1 MEDKQE
7 TEVFDSYCVEKI
19 WPEEKAKQVFQ
30 IEKAFLK
37 SYAASQEV
45 PLAQW
50 LAQEL
55 HKQLPE
61 KSANEVEAISNEI
74 ISALQTAEEMKAS
87 QQKAIAIGRSK
98 ESWFASKVM
107 QATADMPISE
117 RAEYLQSLEEAI
129 KSANEATYK
138 VIAAENGSSNSAS
151 ASTAG
156 VKAEATEATAEK
168 RQESN
173 SALNIGKQA
182 CHAGVQTAATTAGK
196 DIAQKVLNGEEIDG
210 DEVAKKAVDAGVGE
224 AVKVAVAGATKV
236 AEEKGWIPHEAK
248 AETTEKRQQE
258 SGRQSNSGS
267 SKVKPKIKENEY
279 SLKVTALNIGRQACY
294 AGVQNAAVAVGRDL
308 AQKVLNGEEIDGDEV
323 AKKAVDAG
331 VGEAVK
337 VAVAGATKVAEEKGW
352 IPHEAKAE
360 TTEKRQQESGRQ
372 SNSGSS
378 KVKPK
383 IKENEYS
390 LKVTALNIGRQA
402 CYAGVQNA
410 AVAVG
415 RDLAQKVLNGEEIDG
430 DEVIKKAVDVGVDEG
445 VKVAVAGAVRVAGE
459 KGLIPQIQQL
469 KGGSGNV
476 CANVAF
482 VAIENVKV
490 AKQVADGKLT
500 VHEGLEVMAQTTGAC
515 VAGIAVAAKGGA
527 IVGSALGSVIGPWGT
542 AIGGF
547 VGNAAGYIAGS
558 TIGGAVMQGAK
569 ALYDGARNIVKN
581 VASAAKSM
589 ASAAVN
595 YVENKIDNILS
606 GGGGGCYITTA
617 TCQEYGKGDNC
628 YELTMFRSFRDT
640 WLRKQLDGEQLIKR
654 YYATAPAL
662 VELINKQPNRRA
674 IYRHLNE
681 AYLSKCLR
689 YIEDGENVKCKE
701 LYVDMVEFLYGEQ
714 QRWRR

>member
-7 TEVFDSYCVEKI
+7 AEVFDSYCVEKI

-61 KSANEVEAISNEI
+61 KSANEVEAISGEI
-74 ISALQTAEEMKAS
+74 ISALQAAEEMKAS

-151 ASTAG
+151 ASATG
-156 VKAEATEATAEK
+156 DKTEATEK

-182 CHAGVQTAATTAGK
+182 CHAGVQAAATTAGK
-196 DIAQKVLNGEEIDG
+196 DI
-210 DEVAKKAVDAGVGE
+210 
-224 AVKVAVAGATKV
+224 
-236 AEEKGWIPHEAK
+236 
-248 AETTEKRQQE
+248 
-258 SGRQSNSGS
+258 
-267 SKVKPKIKENEY
+267 
-279 SLKVTALNIGRQACY
+279 
-294 AGVQNAAVAVGRDL
+294 

>member
-7 TEVFDSYCVEKI
+7 AEVFDSYYVEKI

-37 SYAASQEV
+37 SYAASQSQEV

-55 HKQLPE
+55 HKQLPK
-61 KSANEVEAISNEI
+61 KSANEVETISNEI

-107 QATADMPISE
+107 QATADMPISK

-129 KSANEATYK
+129 KNANEATYQ
-138 VIAAENGSSNSAS
+138 VIAAENGSNSAS

-156 VKAEATEATAEK
+156 AKTEATEK

-173 SALNIGKQA
+173 SALSIGKQA
-182 CHAGVQTAATTAGK
+182 CHAGVQTAAATAGK
-196 DIAQKVLNGEEIDG
+196 DIAQKVINGEEIDG
-210 DEVAKKAVDAGVGE
+210 DEVVKKAVDAGVGE
-224 AVKVAVAGATKV
+224 AVKVAVDGATKV
-236 AEEKGWIPHEAK
+236 AEEKGWIPREAK

-267 SKVKPKIKENEY
+267 SEAKPKIKENEY

-294 AGVQNAAVAVGRDL
+294 AGVQNAAVAVGRDI
-308 AQKVLNGEEIDGDEV
+308 AQKVINGEEIDGDEV
-323 AKKAVDAG
+323 VKKAVDA
-331 VGEAVK
+331 
-337 VAVAGATKVAEEKGW
+337 
-352 IPHEAKAE
+352 
-360 TTEKRQQESGRQ
+360 
-372 SNSGSS
+372 
-378 KVKPK
+378 
-383 IKENEYS
+383 
-390 LKVTALNIGRQA
+390 
-402 CYAGVQNA
+402 
-410 AVAVG
+410 
-415 RDLAQKVLNGEEIDG
+415 
-430 DEVIKKAVDVGVDEG
+430 GVDEG

-515 VAGIAVAAKGGA
+515 VAGMAVAAKGGA

-547 VGNAAGYIAGS
+547 VGNAVGYMAGS
-558 TIGGAVMQGAK
+558 TISGAVMQGVK
-569 ALYDGARNIVKN
+569 TLYDGARSVVKN
-581 VASAAKSM
+581 VASAVVNGIGSVVNTV
-589 ASAAVN
+589 AS
-595 YVENKIDNILS
+595 IGSSICS
-606 GGGGGCYITTA
+606 GVASLFG
-617 TCQEYGKGDNC
+617 
-628 YELTMFRSFRDT
+628 F
-640 WLRKQLDGEQLIKR
+640 
-654 YYATAPAL
+654 
-662 VELINKQPNRRA
+662 
-674 IYRHLNE
+674 
-681 AYLSKCLR
+681 
-689 YIEDGENVKCKE
+689 
-701 LYVDMVEFLYGEQ
+701 
-714 QRWRR
+714 

>member
-7 TEVFDSYCVEKI
+7 AEVFDSYCVEKI

-107 QATADMPISE
+107 QATADMPISK

-151 ASTAG
+151 ASATGA
-156 VKAEATEATAEK
+156 KTEAAEK

-182 CHAGVQTAATTAGK
+182 CHAGVQTAAATAGR

-210 DEVAKKAVDAGVGE
+210 DEVVKKAVDAGVDE
-224 AVKVAVAGATKV
+224 AVKVAVDGATKV

-248 AETTEKRQQE
+248 AEVTEKRQQE

-267 SKVKPKIKENEY
+267 SEAKPKIKENEY
-279 SLKVTALNIGRQACY
+279 TLKNTALSIGRQACY

-308 AQKVLNGEEIDGDEV
+308 AQKVINGEEIEGDEV
-323 AKKAVDAG
+323 VKKAV
-331 VGEAVK
+331 E
-337 VAVAGATKVAEEKGW
+337 
-352 IPHEAKAE
+352 
-360 TTEKRQQESGRQ
+360 
-372 SNSGSS
+372 
-378 KVKPK
+378 
-383 IKENEYS
+383 
-390 LKVTALNIGRQA
+390 
-402 CYAGVQNA
+402 
-410 AVAVG
+410 
-415 RDLAQKVLNGEEIDG
+415 
-430 DEVIKKAVDVGVDEG
+430 VGVDEG

-482 VAIENVKV
+482 VAIENIKV
-490 AKQVADGKLT
+490 AKQVADGRLT
-500 VHEGLEVMAQTTGAC
+500 VHEGLEAMAQTTGAC

-527 IVGSALGSVIGPWGT
+527 IVGSALGSVIGPAGT

-547 VGNAAGYIAGS
+547 LGNAAGYVAGS

-569 ALYDGARNIVKN
+569 ELYDGARSVVKDVVN
-581 VASAAKSM
+581 AAADFAESVVNTVTSGIKSIGN
-589 ASAAVN
+589 A
-595 YVENKIDNILS
+595 IFGGG

-617 TCQEYGKGDNC
+617 TCEEYGKSDNC
-628 YELTMFRSFRDT
+628 YELAMFRSFRDI
-640 WLRKQLDGEQLIKR
+640 WLRKQPDGEQLIKR

-689 YIEDGENVKCKE
+689 YIEDGENIKCKE

-714 QRWRR
+714 QKWQK

>member
-7 TEVFDSYCVEKI
+7 AEVFDSYCVEKI

-37 SYAASQEV
+37 SYAASQSQEV

-107 QATADMPISE
+107 QATADMPISK

-151 ASTAG
+151 ASATGA
-156 VKAEATEATAEK
+156 KTEAAEK

-196 DIAQKVLNGEEIDG
+196 DIAQKVINGEEIDG

-236 AEEKGWIPHEAK
+236 AEEKGWIPREAN
-248 AETTEKRQQE
+248 EKRQQE

-279 SLKVTALNIGRQACY
+279 SLKVTAL
-294 AGVQNAAVAVGRDL
+294 
-308 AQKVLNGEEIDGDEV
+308 
-323 AKKAVDAG
+323 
-331 VGEAVK
+331 
-337 VAVAGATKVAEEKGW
+337 
-352 IPHEAKAE
+352 
-360 TTEKRQQESGRQ
+360 S
-372 SNSGSS
+372 
-378 KVKPK
+378 
-383 IKENEYS
+383 
-390 LKVTALNIGRQA
+390 IGRQA

-430 DEVIKKAVDVGVDEG
+430 DEVIKKAVDAGVDEG

-558 TIGGAVMQGAK
+558 TIGGVVMQGAK
-569 ALYDGARNIVKN
+569 ALYDGARNVVKN
-581 VASAAKSM
+581 VANAAVRGVGTLVNTV
-589 ASAAVN
+589 ASAASSFC
-595 YVENKIDNILS
+595 S
-606 GGGGGCYITTA
+606 GVASLLG
-617 TCQEYGKGDNC
+617 
-628 YELTMFRSFRDT
+628 F
-640 WLRKQLDGEQLIKR
+640 
-654 YYATAPAL
+654 
-662 VELINKQPNRRA
+662 
-674 IYRHLNE
+674 
-681 AYLSKCLR
+681 
-689 YIEDGENVKCKE
+689 
-701 LYVDMVEFLYGEQ
+701 
-714 QRWRR
+714 

>member
-7 TEVFDSYCVEKI
+7 AEVFDSYCVEKI

-61 KSANEVEAISNEI
+61 KSANEVEAISSEI

-129 KSANEATYK
+129 KSANEATCK

-151 ASTAG
+151 ASATGA
-156 VKAEATEATAEK
+156 KTEAAEK

-182 CHAGVQTAATTAGK
+182 CHAGVQTAAATAGK

-210 DEVAKKAVDAGVGE
+210 DEVVKKAVDTGVDE
-224 AVKVAVAGATKV
+224 AVKVAVAGATKA

-248 AETTEKRQQE
+248 AEATEKRQPE

-267 SKVKPKIKENEY
+267 SEAKPKIKENEY
-279 SLKVTALNIGRQACY
+279 SLKVTALSIGRQACY

-323 AKKAVDAG
+323 VKKAVDA
-331 VGEAVK
+331 
-337 VAVAGATKVAEEKGW
+337 
-352 IPHEAKAE
+352 
-360 TTEKRQQESGRQ
+360 
-372 SNSGSS
+372 
-378 KVKPK
+378 
-383 IKENEYS
+383 
-390 LKVTALNIGRQA
+390 
-402 CYAGVQNA
+402 
-410 AVAVG
+410 
-415 RDLAQKVLNGEEIDG
+415 
-430 DEVIKKAVDVGVDEG
+430 GVDEG
-445 VKVAVAGAVRVAGE
+445 VKVAVAGAIKVAGE
-459 KGLIPQIQQL
+459 KGLVPQIQQL
-469 KGGSGNV
+469 KGSSGNV

-490 AKQVADGKLT
+490 AKQVADGRLT

-515 VAGIAVAAKGGA
+515 AAGMAVAAKGGA
-527 IVGSALGSVIGPWGT
+527 IVGSALGSVVGPWGT

-547 VGNAAGYIAGS
+547 VGNTLGYVAGS
-558 TIGGAVMQGAK
+558 TIGGVVMQGAK
-569 ALYDGARNIVKN
+569 ALYDGARNVVKN
-581 VASAAKSM
+581 VASAAVNCIGSVGNTVASGIKSVCN
-589 ASAAVN
+589 AVFGG
-595 YVENKIDNILS
+595 

-617 TCQEYGKGDNC
+617 TCEEYGKSDNC

-640 WLRKQLDGEQLIKR
+640 WLIKQPDGEQLIKR

-662 VELINKQPNRRA
+662 VKLINKQPNRRA

-689 YIEDGENVKCKE
+689 YIEDGENIKCKE

-714 QRWRR
+714 QRWQK

>member
-7 TEVFDSYCVEKI
+7 AEVFDSYCVEKI

-37 SYAASQEV
+37 SYAASQSQEV

-55 HKQLPE
+55 HKQLPK

-107 QATADMPISE
+107 QATADMPIPK

-156 VKAEATEATAEK
+156 AQTEAAEK

-196 DIAQKVLNGEEIDG
+196 NIAQKVINGEEIDG
-210 DEVAKKAVDAGVGE
+210 DEVAKKAVDAGVDE

-236 AEEKGWIPHEAK
+236 AEEKGWIPREAN
-248 AETTEKRQQE
+248 EKRQQE

-267 SKVKPKIKENEY
+267 SEAKPKIKENEY
-279 SLKVTALNIGRQACY
+279 SLKVTAL
-294 AGVQNAAVAVGRDL
+294 
-308 AQKVLNGEEIDGDEV
+308 
-323 AKKAVDAG
+323 
-331 VGEAVK
+331 
-337 VAVAGATKVAEEKGW
+337 
-352 IPHEAKAE
+352 
-360 TTEKRQQESGRQ
+360 S
-372 SNSGSS
+372 
-378 KVKPK
+378 
-383 IKENEYS
+383 
-390 LKVTALNIGRQA
+390 IGRQA

-558 TIGGAVMQGAK
+558 TIGGVVMQGAK
-569 ALYDGARNIVKN
+569 ALYDGARNVVKN
-581 VASAAKSM
+581 VANAAVSFAGSALSAA
-589 ASAAVN
+589 AS
-595 YVENKIDNILS
+595 IGSSICS
-606 GGGGGCYITTA
+606 GVA
-617 TCQEYGKGDNC
+617 
-628 YELTMFRSFRDT
+628 SF
-640 WLRKQLDGEQLIKR
+640 LG
-654 YYATAPAL
+654 
-662 VELINKQPNRRA
+662 
-674 IYRHLNE
+674 
-681 AYLSKCLR
+681 
-689 YIEDGENVKCKE
+689 
-701 LYVDMVEFLYGEQ
+701 F
-714 QRWRR
+714 

>member
-7 TEVFDSYCVEKI
+7 AEVFDSYCVEKI

-37 SYAASQEV
+37 SYAASQSQEV

-55 HKQLPE
+55 HKQLPK

-107 QATADMPISE
+107 QATADMPIPK

-156 VKAEATEATAEK
+156 AQTEAAEK

-196 DIAQKVLNGEEIDG
+196 DIAQKVINGEEIDG

-236 AEEKGWIPHEAK
+236 AEEKGWIPCEAN
-248 AETTEKRQQE
+248 EKRQQE

-279 SLKVTALNIGRQACY
+279 SLKVTAL
-294 AGVQNAAVAVGRDL
+294 
-308 AQKVLNGEEIDGDEV
+308 
-323 AKKAVDAG
+323 
-331 VGEAVK
+331 
-337 VAVAGATKVAEEKGW
+337 
-352 IPHEAKAE
+352 
-360 TTEKRQQESGRQ
+360 S
-372 SNSGSS
+372 
-378 KVKPK
+378 
-383 IKENEYS
+383 
-390 LKVTALNIGRQA
+390 IGRQA

-558 TIGGAVMQGAK
+558 TIGGVVMQGAK
-569 ALYDGARNIVKN
+569 ALYDGARNVVKN
-581 VASAAKSM
+581 VASAVVNGIGSAL
-589 ASAAVN
+589 SAAAS
-595 YVENKIDNILS
+595 IGSSICS
-606 GGGGGCYITTA
+606 GVA
-617 TCQEYGKGDNC
+617 
-628 YELTMFRSFRDT
+628 SF
-640 WLRKQLDGEQLIKR
+640 LG
-654 YYATAPAL
+654 
-662 VELINKQPNRRA
+662 
-674 IYRHLNE
+674 
-681 AYLSKCLR
+681 
-689 YIEDGENVKCKE
+689 
-701 LYVDMVEFLYGEQ
+701 F
-714 QRWRR
+714 

>member
-7 TEVFDSYCVEKI
+7 AEVFDSYCVEKI

-107 QATADMPISE
+107 QATANMPISK

-151 ASTAG
+151 ASATGA
-156 VKAEATEATAEK
+156 KTEAAEK

-182 CHAGVQTAATTAGK
+182 CHTGVQAAATTAGK
-196 DIAQKVLNGEEIDG
+196 DIAQKVLNGEDIDG
-210 DEVAKKAVDAGVGE
+210 DEVVEKAVDAGVDE
-224 AVKVAVAGATKV
+224 AVKVAVDGATKV
-236 AEEKGWIPHEAK
+236 AEEKGWIPHEDK
-248 AETTEKRQQE
+248 AGTTEKRQQE

-267 SKVKPKIKENEY
+267 SEAKPKIKENEY
-279 SLKVTALNIGRQACY
+279 TLKNTALSIGRQACY
-294 AGVQNAAVAVGRDL
+294 AGVQTAAVAVGRDL
-308 AQKVLNGEEIDGDEV
+308 AQKVINGEEIDGDEV
-323 AKKAVDAG
+323 VKKAV
-331 VGEAVK
+331 EA
-337 VAVAGATKVAEEKGW
+337 
-352 IPHEAKAE
+352 
-360 TTEKRQQESGRQ
+360 
-372 SNSGSS
+372 
-378 KVKPK
+378 
-383 IKENEYS
+383 
-390 LKVTALNIGRQA
+390 
-402 CYAGVQNA
+402 
-410 AVAVG
+410 
-415 RDLAQKVLNGEEIDG
+415 
-430 DEVIKKAVDVGVDEG
+430 GVDEG
-445 VKVAVAGAVRVAGE
+445 VKVAVAGAIKVAGE

-490 AKQVADGKLT
+490 AKQVADGRLT
-500 VHEGLEVMAQTTGAC
+500 VHEGLEVIAQTTGAC

-527 IVGSALGSVIGPWGT
+527 IVGSALGSVVGPAGT

-547 VGNAAGYIAGS
+547 FGNAVGYMAGS
-558 TIGGAVMQGAK
+558 FIGGAVMQGVRK
-569 ALYDGARNIVKN
+569 LYDGARNVVKN
-581 VASAAKSM
+581 VASAVVNGIGSVVNTVASGMKSVGN
-589 ASAAVN
+589 A
-595 YVENKIDNILS
+595 IFGGG

-628 YELTMFRSFRDT
+628 YELTMFRSFRDS
-640 WLRKQLDGEQLIKR
+640 WLRKQPDGEQLIKR
-654 YYATAPAL
+654 YYATAPAI
-662 VELINKQPNRRA
+662 VELINKQPNRCA

-689 YIEDGENVKCKE
+689 YIEDGENIKCKE

-714 QRWRR
+714 QRWQK

>member
-7 TEVFDSYCVEKI
+7 AEVFDSYCVEKI

-61 KSANEVEAISNEI
+61 KSANEVEAISSEI

-151 ASTAG
+151 ASATGA
-156 VKAEATEATAEK
+156 KTEAAEK

-182 CHAGVQTAATTAGK
+182 CHAGVQAAATTAGK

-210 DEVAKKAVDAGVGE
+210 DEVVKKAVDAGVGE
-224 AVKVAVAGATKV
+224 AVKVAVDGATKV
-236 AEEKGWIPHEAK
+236 AEEKGWISHEAK
-248 AETTEKRQQE
+248 AEATEKRQQE

-267 SKVKPKIKENEY
+267 SEAKPKIKENEY
-279 SLKVTALNIGRQACY
+279 TLKVTALSIGRQACY
-294 AGVQNAAVAVGRDL
+294 AGVQNAAVAVGRDI
-308 AQKVLNGEEIDGDEV
+308 AQKVINGEEIEGDEV
-323 AKKAVDAG
+323 VKKAVDA
-331 VGEAVK
+331 
-337 VAVAGATKVAEEKGW
+337 
-352 IPHEAKAE
+352 
-360 TTEKRQQESGRQ
+360 
-372 SNSGSS
+372 
-378 KVKPK
+378 
-383 IKENEYS
+383 
-390 LKVTALNIGRQA
+390 
-402 CYAGVQNA
+402 
-410 AVAVG
+410 
-415 RDLAQKVLNGEEIDG
+415 
-430 DEVIKKAVDVGVDEG
+430 GVDEG
-445 VKVAVAGAVRVAGE
+445 VKVAVAGAIRVAGE

-490 AKQVADGKLT
+490 AKQVADGRLT

-527 IVGSALGSVIGPWGT
+527 IVGSALGSVVGPAGT

-558 TIGGAVMQGAK
+558 IIGGAVMQGVK
-569 ALYDGARNIVKN
+569 ALYDGARSVVKDL
-581 VASAAKSM
+581 ASAAKSV
-589 ASAAVN
+589 ASGVGSVVN
-595 YVENKIDNILS
+595 TVANIGSSICS
-606 GGGGGCYITTA
+606 GVA
-617 TCQEYGKGDNC
+617 
-628 YELTMFRSFRDT
+628 SF
-640 WLRKQLDGEQLIKR
+640 LG
-654 YYATAPAL
+654 
-662 VELINKQPNRRA
+662 
-674 IYRHLNE
+674 
-681 AYLSKCLR
+681 
-689 YIEDGENVKCKE
+689 
-701 LYVDMVEFLYGEQ
+701 F
-714 QRWRR
+714 

>member
-7 TEVFDSYCVEKI
+7 AEVFDSYCVEKI

-37 SYAASQEV
+37 SYAASQSQEV

-107 QATADMPISE
+107 QATADMPISK

-151 ASTAG
+151 ASATGA
-156 VKAEATEATAEK
+156 KTEAAEK

-196 DIAQKVLNGEEIDG
+196 DIAQKVINGEEIDG

-236 AEEKGWIPHEAK
+236 AEEKGWIPREDN
-248 AETTEKRQQE
+248 EKRQQE

-279 SLKVTALNIGRQACY
+279 SLKVTAL
-294 AGVQNAAVAVGRDL
+294 
-308 AQKVLNGEEIDGDEV
+308 
-323 AKKAVDAG
+323 
-331 VGEAVK
+331 
-337 VAVAGATKVAEEKGW
+337 
-352 IPHEAKAE
+352 
-360 TTEKRQQESGRQ
+360 S
-372 SNSGSS
+372 
-378 KVKPK
+378 
-383 IKENEYS
+383 
-390 LKVTALNIGRQA
+390 IGRQA

-430 DEVIKKAVDVGVDEG
+430 DEVIKKAVDAGVDEG

-558 TIGGAVMQGAK
+558 TIGGVVMQGAK
-569 ALYDGARNIVKN
+569 ALYDGARNVVKN
-581 VASAAKSM
+581 VASAVVSFAGS
-589 ASAAVN
+589 ALSAAAS
-595 YVENKIDNILS
+595 IGSSICS
-606 GGGGGCYITTA
+606 GVA
-617 TCQEYGKGDNC
+617 
-628 YELTMFRSFRDT
+628 SF
-640 WLRKQLDGEQLIKR
+640 LG
-654 YYATAPAL
+654 
-662 VELINKQPNRRA
+662 
-674 IYRHLNE
+674 
-681 AYLSKCLR
+681 
-689 YIEDGENVKCKE
+689 
-701 LYVDMVEFLYGEQ
+701 F
-714 QRWRR
+714 

>member
-7 TEVFDSYCVEKI
+7 AEVFDSYCVEKI

-37 SYAASQEV
+37 SYAASQSQEV

-61 KSANEVEAISNEI
+61 KSANEVETISNEI

-107 QATADMPISE
+107 QATADMPIPK

-156 VKAEATEATAEK
+156 AQTEAAEK

-196 DIAQKVLNGEEIDG
+196 NIAQKVINGEEIDG
-210 DEVAKKAVDAGVGE
+210 DEVAKKAVDAGVDE

-236 AEEKGWIPHEAK
+236 AEEKGWIPREAN
-248 AETTEKRQQE
+248 EKRQQE

-279 SLKVTALNIGRQACY
+279 SLKVTAL
-294 AGVQNAAVAVGRDL
+294 
-308 AQKVLNGEEIDGDEV
+308 
-323 AKKAVDAG
+323 
-331 VGEAVK
+331 
-337 VAVAGATKVAEEKGW
+337 
-352 IPHEAKAE
+352 
-360 TTEKRQQESGRQ
+360 S
-372 SNSGSS
+372 
-378 KVKPK
+378 
-383 IKENEYS
+383 
-390 LKVTALNIGRQA
+390 IGRQA

-558 TIGGAVMQGAK
+558 TIGGVVMQGAK
-569 ALYDGARNIVKN
+569 ALYDGARNVVKN
-581 VASAAKSM
+581 VANAAVRGVGTLVNTV
-589 ASAAVN
+589 ASAASSFC
-595 YVENKIDNILS
+595 S
-606 GGGGGCYITTA
+606 GVASLLG
-617 TCQEYGKGDNC
+617 
-628 YELTMFRSFRDT
+628 F
-640 WLRKQLDGEQLIKR
+640 
-654 YYATAPAL
+654 
-662 VELINKQPNRRA
+662 
-674 IYRHLNE
+674 
-681 AYLSKCLR
+681 
-689 YIEDGENVKCKE
+689 
-701 LYVDMVEFLYGEQ
+701 
-714 QRWRR
+714 

>member
-7 TEVFDSYCVEKI
+7 AEVFDSYCVEKI

-107 QATADMPISE
+107 QATADMPISK

-151 ASTAG
+151 ASATGA
-156 VKAEATEATAEK
+156 KTEAAEK

-182 CHAGVQTAATTAGK
+182 CHAGVQTAAATAGR

-210 DEVAKKAVDAGVGE
+210 DEVVKKAVDAGVGE
-224 AVKVAVAGATKV
+224 AVKVAVDGATKV
-236 AEEKGWIPHEAK
+236 AEEKGWISHEAK
-248 AETTEKRQQE
+248 AEATEKRQQE

-267 SKVKPKIKENEY
+267 SEAKPKIKENEY
-279 SLKVTALNIGRQACY
+279 TLKNTALSIGRQACY

-308 AQKVLNGEEIDGDEV
+308 AQKVINGEEIEGDEV
-323 AKKAVDAG
+323 VKKAVDA
-331 VGEAVK
+331 
-337 VAVAGATKVAEEKGW
+337 
-352 IPHEAKAE
+352 
-360 TTEKRQQESGRQ
+360 
-372 SNSGSS
+372 
-378 KVKPK
+378 
-383 IKENEYS
+383 
-390 LKVTALNIGRQA
+390 
-402 CYAGVQNA
+402 
-410 AVAVG
+410 
-415 RDLAQKVLNGEEIDG
+415 
-430 DEVIKKAVDVGVDEG
+430 GVDEG
-445 VKVAVAGAVRVAGE
+445 VKVAVAGAIRVAGE

-490 AKQVADGKLT
+490 AKQVADGRLT

-527 IVGSALGSVIGPWGT
+527 IVGSALGSLVGPAGT

-558 TIGGAVMQGAK
+558 TIGGAVMQGVK
-569 ALYDGARNIVKN
+569 ELYNTACDIVKD
-581 VASAAKSM
+581 VAST
-589 ASAAVN
+589 AVN
-595 YVENKIDNILS
+595 CIGSALSTAASCVENKIDNILS

-628 YELTMFRSFRDT
+628 YELTMFRSFRDM
-640 WLRKQLDGEQLIKR
+640 WLRKQPDGEQLIKH

-689 YIEDGENVKCKE
+689 YIEDGENIKCKE

-714 QRWRR
+714 QRWQK

>member
-1 MEDKQE
+1 MGSDKVGRQKMEDKQE
-7 TEVFDSYCVEKI
+7 AKVFDSYCVEKI

-107 QATADMPISE
+107 QATADMPISK

-151 ASTAG
+151 ASATGA
-156 VKAEATEATAEK
+156 KTEAAEK

-182 CHAGVQTAATTAGK
+182 CHAGVQAAATTAGK

-210 DEVAKKAVDAGVGE
+210 DEVVKKAVDAGVDE
-224 AVKVAVAGATKV
+224 AVKVAVDGATKV
-236 AEEKGWIPHEAK
+236 AEEKGWISHEAK
-248 AETTEKRQQE
+248 AEATEKRQQE

-267 SKVKPKIKENEY
+267 SEAKPKIKENEY
-279 SLKVTALNIGRQACY
+279 TLKNTALSIGRQACY
-294 AGVQNAAVAVGRDL
+294 AGVQTAAVAVGRDL
-308 AQKVLNGEEIDGDEV
+308 AQKVLNGEEIEGDEV
-323 AKKAVDAG
+323 VKKAVDA
-331 VGEAVK
+331 
-337 VAVAGATKVAEEKGW
+337 
-352 IPHEAKAE
+352 
-360 TTEKRQQESGRQ
+360 
-372 SNSGSS
+372 
-378 KVKPK
+378 
-383 IKENEYS
+383 
-390 LKVTALNIGRQA
+390 
-402 CYAGVQNA
+402 
-410 AVAVG
+410 
-415 RDLAQKVLNGEEIDG
+415 
-430 DEVIKKAVDVGVDEG
+430 GVDEG
-445 VKVAVAGAVRVAGE
+445 VKVAVAGAIRVAGE

-515 VAGIAVAAKGGA
+515 VAGIAIAAKGGA
-527 IVGSALGSVIGPWGT
+527 IVGSALGSLVGPAGT

-547 VGNAAGYIAGS
+547 VGNTLGYVAGS
-558 TIGGAVMQGAK
+558 TIGGVVMQGAK
-569 ALYDGARNIVKN
+569 ALYNTACDIVKD
-581 VASAAKSM
+581 VASTAKSVISTAANCVGSVVNTVANIGSSICSGV
-589 ASAAVN
+589 AS
-595 YVENKIDNILS
+595 
-606 GGGGGCYITTA
+606 
-617 TCQEYGKGDNC
+617 
-628 YELTMFRSFRDT
+628 
-640 WLRKQLDGEQLIKR
+640 
-654 YYATAPAL
+654 
-662 VELINKQPNRRA
+662 
-674 IYRHLNE
+674 
-681 AYLSKCLR
+681 
-689 YIEDGENVKCKE
+689 
-701 LYVDMVEFLYGEQ
+701 FLGF
-714 QRWRR
+714 

>member
-7 TEVFDSYCVEKI
+7 AEVFDSYCVEKI

-61 KSANEVEAISNEI
+61 KSANEVEAISSEI

-107 QATADMPISE
+107 QATADMPISK

-138 VIAAENGSSNSAS
+138 VIAAENSNSNSAS
-151 ASTAG
+151 ASATGA
-156 VKAEATEATAEK
+156 KTEAAEK

-182 CHAGVQTAATTAGK
+182 CHAGVQTAAATAGK
-196 DIAQKVLNGEEIDG
+196 DIAQKVINGEEIDG
-210 DEVAKKAVDAGVGE
+210 DEVAKKAVDAGVDE

-236 AEEKGWIPHEAK
+236 AEEKGWIPREAK
-248 AETTEKRQQE
+248 AENTEKRQQE
-258 SGRQSNSGS
+258 SGRQGNSGS

-279 SLKVTALNIGRQACY
+279 SLKVTAL
-294 AGVQNAAVAVGRDL
+294 
-308 AQKVLNGEEIDGDEV
+308 
-323 AKKAVDAG
+323 
-331 VGEAVK
+331 
-337 VAVAGATKVAEEKGW
+337 
-352 IPHEAKAE
+352 
-360 TTEKRQQESGRQ
+360 S
-372 SNSGSS
+372 
-378 KVKPK
+378 
-383 IKENEYS
+383 
-390 LKVTALNIGRQA
+390 IGRQA

-430 DEVIKKAVDVGVDEG
+430 DEVIKKAVDAGVDEG

-469 KGGSGNV
+469 KGGSGNI

-569 ALYDGARNIVKN
+569 ELYNTACDIVKD
-581 VASAAKSM
+581 VASTAVDCVGSM
-589 ASAAVN
+589 VDTAVSC
-595 YVENKIDNILS
+595 VESIGDAIFGG

-617 TCQEYGKGDNC
+617 TCQEYGKSDNC

-640 WLRKQLDGEQLIKR
+640 WLRKQPDGEQLIKC

-681 AYLSKCLR
+681 AYLSKCLQ

-701 LYVDMVEFLYGEQ
+701 LYIDMVEFLYGEQ
-714 QRWRR
+714 QRWPR

>member
-7 TEVFDSYCVEKI
+7 AEVFDSYCVEKI

-37 SYAASQEV
+37 SYAASQSQEV

-107 QATADMPISE
+107 QATADMPISK

-151 ASTAG
+151 ASATGA
-156 VKAEATEATAEK
+156 KTEAAEK

-196 DIAQKVLNGEEIDG
+196 DIAQKVINGEEIDG

-236 AEEKGWIPHEAK
+236 AEEKGWIPREAN
-248 AETTEKRQQE
+248 EKRQQE

-279 SLKVTALNIGRQACY
+279 SLKVTAL
-294 AGVQNAAVAVGRDL
+294 
-308 AQKVLNGEEIDGDEV
+308 
-323 AKKAVDAG
+323 
-331 VGEAVK
+331 
-337 VAVAGATKVAEEKGW
+337 
-352 IPHEAKAE
+352 
-360 TTEKRQQESGRQ
+360 S
-372 SNSGSS
+372 
-378 KVKPK
+378 
-383 IKENEYS
+383 
-390 LKVTALNIGRQA
+390 IGRQA

-430 DEVIKKAVDVGVDEG
+430 DEVIKKAVDAGVDEG

-515 VAGIAVAAKGGA
+515 VAGIAVAAKGVA

-558 TIGGAVMQGAK
+558 TIGGVVMQGAK
-569 ALYDGARNIVKN
+569 ALYDGARNVVKN
-581 VASAAKSM
+581 VASAVVSFAGS
-589 ASAAVN
+589 ALSAAAS
-595 YVENKIDNILS
+595 IGSSICS
-606 GGGGGCYITTA
+606 GVA
-617 TCQEYGKGDNC
+617 
-628 YELTMFRSFRDT
+628 SF
-640 WLRKQLDGEQLIKR
+640 LG
-654 YYATAPAL
+654 
-662 VELINKQPNRRA
+662 
-674 IYRHLNE
+674 
-681 AYLSKCLR
+681 
-689 YIEDGENVKCKE
+689 
-701 LYVDMVEFLYGEQ
+701 F
-714 QRWRR
+714 

>member
-1 MEDKQE
+1 MENKQE
-7 TEVFDSYCVEKI
+7 AEVFDSYCVEKI
-19 WPEEKAKQVFQ
+19 WPKEKAKQVFQ

-37 SYAASQEV
+37 SYAASQEL

-61 KSANEVEAISNEI
+61 KSANEVEAISSEI

-129 KSANEATYK
+129 KSANEATCK

-151 ASTAG
+151 ASATGA
-156 VKAEATEATAEK
+156 KTEAAEK

-182 CHAGVQTAATTAGK
+182 CHAGVQAAATTAGK

-210 DEVAKKAVDAGVGE
+210 DEVVKKAVDAGVGE
-224 AVKVAVAGATKV
+224 AVKVAVDGATKV
-236 AEEKGWIPHEAK
+236 AEEKGWISHEAK
-248 AETTEKRQQE
+248 AEATEKRQQE

-267 SKVKPKIKENEY
+267 SEAKPKIKENEY
-279 SLKVTALNIGRQACY
+279 TLKNTALSIGRQACY

-308 AQKVLNGEEIDGDEV
+308 AQKVINGEEIEGDEV
-323 AKKAVDAG
+323 VKKAV
-331 VGEAVK
+331 E
-337 VAVAGATKVAEEKGW
+337 
-352 IPHEAKAE
+352 
-360 TTEKRQQESGRQ
+360 
-372 SNSGSS
+372 
-378 KVKPK
+378 
-383 IKENEYS
+383 
-390 LKVTALNIGRQA
+390 
-402 CYAGVQNA
+402 
-410 AVAVG
+410 
-415 RDLAQKVLNGEEIDG
+415 
-430 DEVIKKAVDVGVDEG
+430 VGVDEG

-482 VAIENVKV
+482 VAIENIKV
-490 AKQVADGKLT
+490 AKQVADGRLT

-527 IVGSALGSVIGPWGT
+527 IVGSALGSLVGPAGT

-547 VGNAAGYIAGS
+547 FGNAVGYMAGS

-569 ALYDGARNIVKN
+569 ALYDGARSVVKN
-581 VASAAKSM
+581 VVNAAADFAESVVNTVTSGIKSIGN
-589 ASAAVN
+589 A
-595 YVENKIDNILS
+595 IFGGG

-617 TCQEYGKGDNC
+617 TCEEYGKSDNC
-628 YELTMFRSFRDT
+628 YELTMFRSFRDI
-640 WLRKQLDGEQLIKR
+640 WLRKQPDGEQLIKH

-689 YIEDGENVKCKE
+689 YIEDGENIKCKE

-714 QRWRR
+714 QRWQK

>member
-7 TEVFDSYCVEKI
+7 AEVFDSYCVEKI

-107 QATADMPISE
+107 QATADMPIPQ

-129 KSANEATYK
+129 KNANEATYK
-138 VIAAENGSSNSAS
+138 VIAAENGSGNSAS

-196 DIAQKVLNGEEIDG
+196 DIAQKVINGEEIDG

-236 AEEKGWIPHEAK
+236 AEEKGWIPREAK

-258 SGRQSNSGS
+258 SGRQGNSGS

-279 SLKVTALNIGRQACY
+279 SLKVTAL
-294 AGVQNAAVAVGRDL
+294 
-308 AQKVLNGEEIDGDEV
+308 
-323 AKKAVDAG
+323 
-331 VGEAVK
+331 
-337 VAVAGATKVAEEKGW
+337 
-352 IPHEAKAE
+352 
-360 TTEKRQQESGRQ
+360 S
-372 SNSGSS
+372 
-378 KVKPK
+378 
-383 IKENEYS
+383 
-390 LKVTALNIGRQA
+390 IGRQA

-569 ALYDGARNIVKN
+569 ELYNTACDIVKD
-581 VASAAKSM
+581 VASTAVDCVGSM
-589 ASAAVN
+589 VDTAVSC
-595 YVENKIDNILS
+595 VESIGDAIFGG

-617 TCQEYGKGDNC
+617 TCQEYGKSDNC

-640 WLRKQLDGEQLIKR
+640 WLRKQPDGEQLIKC

-681 AYLSKCLR
+681 AYLSKCLQ

-701 LYVDMVEFLYGEQ
+701 LYIDMVEFLYGEQ
-714 QRWRR
+714 GKWQNKF

>member
-7 TEVFDSYCVEKI
+7 AEVFDSYCVEKI

-37 SYAASQEV
+37 SYAASQSQEV

-107 QATADMPISE
+107 QATADMPISK

-151 ASTAG
+151 ASATGA
-156 VKAEATEATAEK
+156 KTEAAEK

-182 CHAGVQTAATTAGK
+182 CHAGVQTAAITAGK
-196 DIAQKVLNGEEIDG
+196 DIAQKVINGEEIDG

-236 AEEKGWIPHEAK
+236 AEEKGWIPREAN
-248 AETTEKRQQE
+248 EKRQQE

-279 SLKVTALNIGRQACY
+279 SLKVTAL
-294 AGVQNAAVAVGRDL
+294 
-308 AQKVLNGEEIDGDEV
+308 
-323 AKKAVDAG
+323 
-331 VGEAVK
+331 
-337 VAVAGATKVAEEKGW
+337 
-352 IPHEAKAE
+352 
-360 TTEKRQQESGRQ
+360 S
-372 SNSGSS
+372 
-378 KVKPK
+378 
-383 IKENEYS
+383 
-390 LKVTALNIGRQA
+390 IGRQA

-430 DEVIKKAVDVGVDEG
+430 DEVIKKAVDAGVDEG

-558 TIGGAVMQGAK
+558 TIGGVVMQGAK
-569 ALYDGARNIVKN
+569 ALYDGARNVVKN
-581 VASAAKSM
+581 VASAVVSFAGS
-589 ASAAVN
+589 ALSAAAS
-595 YVENKIDNILS
+595 IGSSICS
-606 GGGGGCYITTA
+606 GVA
-617 TCQEYGKGDNC
+617 
-628 YELTMFRSFRDT
+628 SF
-640 WLRKQLDGEQLIKR
+640 LG
-654 YYATAPAL
+654 
-662 VELINKQPNRRA
+662 
-674 IYRHLNE
+674 
-681 AYLSKCLR
+681 
-689 YIEDGENVKCKE
+689 
-701 LYVDMVEFLYGEQ
+701 F
-714 QRWRR
+714 

>member
-7 TEVFDSYCVEKI
+7 AEVFDSYCVEKI

-37 SYAASQEV
+37 SYAASQSQEV

-55 HKQLPE
+55 HKQLPK

-107 QATADMPISE
+107 QATADMPISK

-151 ASTAG
+151 ASATGA
-156 VKAEATEATAEK
+156 KTEAAEK

-196 DIAQKVLNGEEIDG
+196 DIAQKVINGEEIDG

-236 AEEKGWIPHEAK
+236 AEEKGWIPREAN
-248 AETTEKRQQE
+248 EKRQQE

-279 SLKVTALNIGRQACY
+279 SLKVTAL
-294 AGVQNAAVAVGRDL
+294 
-308 AQKVLNGEEIDGDEV
+308 
-323 AKKAVDAG
+323 
-331 VGEAVK
+331 
-337 VAVAGATKVAEEKGW
+337 
-352 IPHEAKAE
+352 
-360 TTEKRQQESGRQ
+360 S
-372 SNSGSS
+372 
-378 KVKPK
+378 
-383 IKENEYS
+383 
-390 LKVTALNIGRQA
+390 IGRQA

-430 DEVIKKAVDVGVDEG
+430 DEVIKKAVDAGVDEG

-558 TIGGAVMQGAK
+558 TIGGVVMQGAK
-569 ALYDGARNIVKN
+569 ALYDGARNVVKN
-581 VASAAKSM
+581 VASAVVSFAGS
-589 ASAAVN
+589 ALSAAAS
-595 YVENKIDNILS
+595 IGSSICS
-606 GGGGGCYITTA
+606 GVA
-617 TCQEYGKGDNC
+617 
-628 YELTMFRSFRDT
+628 SF
-640 WLRKQLDGEQLIKR
+640 LG
-654 YYATAPAL
+654 
-662 VELINKQPNRRA
+662 
-674 IYRHLNE
+674 
-681 AYLSKCLR
+681 
-689 YIEDGENVKCKE
+689 
-701 LYVDMVEFLYGEQ
+701 F
-714 QRWRR
+714 

>member
-7 TEVFDSYCVEKI
+7 AEVFDSYCVEKI

-61 KSANEVEAISNEI
+61 KSTNEVEAISNEI

-87 QQKAIAIGRSK
+87 QQKAITIGRSK

-107 QATADMPISE
+107 QATADMPIPK

-156 VKAEATEATAEK
+156 AQTEATEK

-182 CHAGVQTAATTAGK
+182 CHAGVQAAATTAGK
-196 DIAQKVLNGEEIDG
+196 DIAQKVINGEEIDG
-210 DEVAKKAVDAGVGE
+210 DEVAKKAVNAGVDE

-236 AEEKGWIPHEAK
+236 AEEKGWIPREAN
-248 AETTEKRQQE
+248 EKRQQE

-279 SLKVTALNIGRQACY
+279 SLKVTAL
-294 AGVQNAAVAVGRDL
+294 
-308 AQKVLNGEEIDGDEV
+308 
-323 AKKAVDAG
+323 
-331 VGEAVK
+331 
-337 VAVAGATKVAEEKGW
+337 
-352 IPHEAKAE
+352 
-360 TTEKRQQESGRQ
+360 S
-372 SNSGSS
+372 
-378 KVKPK
+378 
-383 IKENEYS
+383 
-390 LKVTALNIGRQA
+390 IGRQA

-430 DEVIKKAVDVGVDEG
+430 DEVIKKAVDAGVDEG

-469 KGGSGNV
+469 KGGSGNI

-547 VGNAAGYIAGS
+547 VGNTLGYVAGS
-558 TIGGAVMQGAK
+558 TIGGVVMQGAK
-569 ALYDGARNIVKN
+569 ALYDGARNVVKN
-581 VASAAKSM
+581 VASAAGSFVG
-589 ASAAVN
+589 AALSAAASC
-595 YVENKIDNILS
+595 VEKIGGKIFGG

-617 TCQEYGKGDNC
+617 TCQEYGKSDNC

-640 WLRKQLDGEQLIKR
+640 WLRKQPDGEQLIKR

-674 IYRHLNE
+674 IYRYLNE

-714 QRWRR
+714 QKWQN

>member
-7 TEVFDSYCVEKI
+7 AEVFDSYCVEKI

-61 KSANEVEAISNEI
+61 KSANEVEAISGEI
-74 ISALQTAEEMKAS
+74 ISALQAAEEMKAS

-151 ASTAG
+151 ASATG
-156 VKAEATEATAEK
+156 DKTEATEK

-182 CHAGVQTAATTAGK
+182 CHAGVQAAATTAGK

-224 AVKVAVAGATKV
+224 A
-236 AEEKGWIPHEAK
+236 
-248 AETTEKRQQE
+248 
-258 SGRQSNSGS
+258 
-267 SKVKPKIKENEY
+267 
-279 SLKVTALNIGRQACY
+279 
-294 AGVQNAAVAVGRDL
+294 
-308 AQKVLNGEEIDGDEV
+308 
-323 AKKAVDAG
+323 
-331 VGEAVK
+331 
-337 VAVAGATKVAEEKGW
+337 
-352 IPHEAKAE
+352 
-360 TTEKRQQESGRQ
+360 
-372 SNSGSS
+372 
-378 KVKPK
+378 
-383 IKENEYS
+383 
-390 LKVTALNIGRQA
+390 
-402 CYAGVQNA
+402 
-410 AVAVG
+410 
-415 RDLAQKVLNGEEIDG
+415 
-430 DEVIKKAVDVGVDEG
+430 

>member
-7 TEVFDSYCVEKI
+7 AEVFDSYCVEKI

-61 KSANEVEAISNEI
+61 KSANEVEAISSEI

-107 QATADMPISE
+107 QATADMPISK

-151 ASTAG
+151 ASTA
-156 VKAEATEATAEK
+156 EAKTEAAEK

-182 CHAGVQTAATTAGK
+182 CHAGVQTAAATAGR
-196 DIAQKVLNGEEIDG
+196 DLAQKVLNGEEIDG
-210 DEVAKKAVDAGVGE
+210 DEVVKKAVDAGVGE
-224 AVKVAVAGATKV
+224 AVKVAVDGATKV
-236 AEEKGWIPHEAK
+236 AEEKGWISHEAK
-248 AETTEKRQQE
+248 AEATEKRQQE

-267 SKVKPKIKENEY
+267 SEAKPKIKENEY
-279 SLKVTALNIGRQACY
+279 SLKVTALSIGRQACY

-323 AKKAVDAG
+323 VKKAVDA
-331 VGEAVK
+331 
-337 VAVAGATKVAEEKGW
+337 
-352 IPHEAKAE
+352 
-360 TTEKRQQESGRQ
+360 
-372 SNSGSS
+372 
-378 KVKPK
+378 
-383 IKENEYS
+383 
-390 LKVTALNIGRQA
+390 
-402 CYAGVQNA
+402 
-410 AVAVG
+410 
-415 RDLAQKVLNGEEIDG
+415 
-430 DEVIKKAVDVGVDEG
+430 GVDEG
-445 VKVAVAGAVRVAGE
+445 VKVAVAGAIKVAGE

-490 AKQVADGKLT
+490 AKQVADGRLT

-515 VAGIAVAAKGGA
+515 AAGMAVAAKGGA
-527 IVGSALGSVIGPWGT
+527 IVGSALGSVVGPWGT

-547 VGNAAGYIAGS
+547 VGNTLGYVAGS
-558 TIGGAVMQGAK
+558 TIGGVVMQGAK
-569 ALYDGARNIVKN
+569 ALYDGARNVVKN
-581 VASAAKSM
+581 VASAAVNCIGSVVNTVASGIKSVGN
-589 ASAAVN
+589 A
-595 YVENKIDNILS
+595 IFGGG

-628 YELTMFRSFRDT
+628 YELTMFRSFRDM
-640 WLRKQLDGEQLIKR
+640 WLRKQPDGEQLIKR

-662 VELINKQPNRRA
+662 VELINQQPNRRA

-689 YIEDGENVKCKE
+689 YIEDGENIKCKE

-714 QRWRR
+714 QRWQK

>member
-7 TEVFDSYCVEKI
+7 AEVFDSYCVEKI

-37 SYAASQEV
+37 SYAASQSQEV

-107 QATADMPISE
+107 QATADMPIPK

-138 VIAAENGSSNSAS
+138 VIAAENGSGNSAS

-156 VKAEATEATAEK
+156 AQTEAAEK

-196 DIAQKVLNGEEIDG
+196 DIAQKVINGEEIDG
-210 DEVAKKAVDAGVGE
+210 DEVVKKAVDAGVGE

-236 AEEKGWIPHEAK
+236 AEEKGWIPREAN
-248 AETTEKRQQE
+248 EKRQQE

-279 SLKVTALNIGRQACY
+279 SLKVTAL
-294 AGVQNAAVAVGRDL
+294 
-308 AQKVLNGEEIDGDEV
+308 
-323 AKKAVDAG
+323 
-331 VGEAVK
+331 
-337 VAVAGATKVAEEKGW
+337 
-352 IPHEAKAE
+352 
-360 TTEKRQQESGRQ
+360 S
-372 SNSGSS
+372 
-378 KVKPK
+378 
-383 IKENEYS
+383 
-390 LKVTALNIGRQA
+390 IGRQA

-430 DEVIKKAVDVGVDEG
+430 DEVIKKAVDAGVDEG

-558 TIGGAVMQGAK
+558 TIGGVVMQGAK
-569 ALYDGARNIVKN
+569 ALYDGARNVVKN
-581 VASAAKSM
+581 VANAAVRGVGTLVNTV
-589 ASAAVN
+589 ASAASSFC
-595 YVENKIDNILS
+595 S
-606 GGGGGCYITTA
+606 GVASLLG
-617 TCQEYGKGDNC
+617 
-628 YELTMFRSFRDT
+628 F
-640 WLRKQLDGEQLIKR
+640 
-654 YYATAPAL
+654 
-662 VELINKQPNRRA
+662 
-674 IYRHLNE
+674 
-681 AYLSKCLR
+681 
-689 YIEDGENVKCKE
+689 
-701 LYVDMVEFLYGEQ
+701 
-714 QRWRR
+714 

>member
-7 TEVFDSYCVEKI
+7 AEVFDSYCVEKI

-107 QATADMPISE
+107 QATADMPIPK

-129 KSANEATYK
+129 KNANEATYK
-138 VIAAENGSSNSAS
+138 VIAAENGSGNSAS

-156 VKAEATEATAEK
+156 VKAEATEK

-182 CHAGVQTAATTAGK
+182 CHAGVQAAATTAGK

-210 DEVAKKAVDAGVGE
+210 DEVAKKAVDAGVDE

-236 AEEKGWIPHEAK
+236 AEEKGWIPREAN
-248 AETTEKRQQE
+248 EKRQQE

-279 SLKVTALNIGRQACY
+279 SLKVTALSIGKQACR
-294 AGVQNAAVAVGRDL
+294 AGVQTAAATAGKDI
-308 AQKVLNGEEIDGDEV
+308 AQKVINGEEIDGDEV

-331 VGEAVK
+331 VDEAVK

-352 IPHEAKAE
+352 IPREAN
-360 TTEKRQQESGRQ
+360 EKRQQESGRQ

-390 LKVTALNIGRQA
+390 LKVTALSIGRQA

-547 VGNAAGYIAGS
+547 VGNTLGYVAGS
-558 TIGGAVMQGAK
+558 TIGGVVMQGAK
-569 ALYDGARNIVKN
+569 ALYDGARNVVKN
-581 VASAAKSM
+581 VASAAGSFVGS
-589 ASAAVN
+589 ALSAAAS
-595 YVENKIDNILS
+595 IGSSICS
-606 GGGGGCYITTA
+606 GVASLLG
-617 TCQEYGKGDNC
+617 
-628 YELTMFRSFRDT
+628 F
-640 WLRKQLDGEQLIKR
+640 
-654 YYATAPAL
+654 
-662 VELINKQPNRRA
+662 
-674 IYRHLNE
+674 
-681 AYLSKCLR
+681 
-689 YIEDGENVKCKE
+689 
-701 LYVDMVEFLYGEQ
+701 
-714 QRWRR
+714 

>member
-7 TEVFDSYCVEKI
+7 AEVFDSYCVEKI

-37 SYAASQEV
+37 SYAASQSQEV

-107 QATADMPISE
+107 QATADMPIPK

-156 VKAEATEATAEK
+156 AQTEAAEK

-173 SALNIGKQA
+173 SALDIGKQA

-196 DIAQKVLNGEEIDG
+196 NIAQKVINGEEIDG
-210 DEVAKKAVDAGVGE
+210 DEVVKKAVDAGVGE

-236 AEEKGWIPHEAK
+236 AEEKGWIPREAN
-248 AETTEKRQQE
+248 EKRQQE

-279 SLKVTALNIGRQACY
+279 SLKVTAL
-294 AGVQNAAVAVGRDL
+294 
-308 AQKVLNGEEIDGDEV
+308 
-323 AKKAVDAG
+323 
-331 VGEAVK
+331 
-337 VAVAGATKVAEEKGW
+337 
-352 IPHEAKAE
+352 
-360 TTEKRQQESGRQ
+360 S
-372 SNSGSS
+372 
-378 KVKPK
+378 
-383 IKENEYS
+383 
-390 LKVTALNIGRQA
+390 IGRQA

-430 DEVIKKAVDVGVDEG
+430 DEVIKKAVDAGVDEG

-558 TIGGAVMQGAK
+558 TIGGVVMQGAK
-569 ALYDGARNIVKN
+569 ALYDGARNVVKN
-581 VASAAKSM
+581 VANAAVRGVGTLVNTV
-589 ASAAVN
+589 ASAASSFC
-595 YVENKIDNILS
+595 S
-606 GGGGGCYITTA
+606 GVASLLG
-617 TCQEYGKGDNC
+617 
-628 YELTMFRSFRDT
+628 F
-640 WLRKQLDGEQLIKR
+640 
-654 YYATAPAL
+654 
-662 VELINKQPNRRA
+662 
-674 IYRHLNE
+674 
-681 AYLSKCLR
+681 
-689 YIEDGENVKCKE
+689 
-701 LYVDMVEFLYGEQ
+701 
-714 QRWRR
+714 

>member
-7 TEVFDSYCVEKI
+7 AEVFDSYCVEKI

-61 KSANEVEAISNEI
+61 KSANEVEAISSEI

-107 QATADMPISE
+107 QATADMPISK

-138 VIAAENGSSNSAS
+138 VIAAENSNSNSAS
-151 ASTAG
+151 ASATGA
-156 VKAEATEATAEK
+156 KTEAAEK

-182 CHAGVQTAATTAGK
+182 CHAGVQTAAATAGK
-196 DIAQKVLNGEEIDG
+196 DIAQKVINGEEIDG
-210 DEVAKKAVDAGVGE
+210 DEVAKKAVDAGVDE

-236 AEEKGWIPHEAK
+236 AEEKGWIPREAK
-248 AETTEKRQQE
+248 AENTEKRQQE
-258 SGRQSNSGS
+258 SGRQGNSGS

-279 SLKVTALNIGRQACY
+279 SLKVTAL
-294 AGVQNAAVAVGRDL
+294 
-308 AQKVLNGEEIDGDEV
+308 
-323 AKKAVDAG
+323 
-331 VGEAVK
+331 
-337 VAVAGATKVAEEKGW
+337 
-352 IPHEAKAE
+352 
-360 TTEKRQQESGRQ
+360 S
-372 SNSGSS
+372 
-378 KVKPK
+378 
-383 IKENEYS
+383 
-390 LKVTALNIGRQA
+390 IGRQA

-430 DEVIKKAVDVGVDEG
+430 DEVIKKAVDVGVDEAVKVAVAGATKVAEEKGWIPREAKAENTEKRQQESGRQGNSGSSKVKPKIKENEYSLKVTALSIGRQACYAGVQNAAVAVGRDLAQKVLNGEEIDGDEVIKKAVDAGVDEG

-469 KGGSGNV
+469 KGGSGNI

-558 TIGGAVMQGAK
+558 TIGGVVMQGAK
-569 ALYDGARNIVKN
+569 ALYDGARNVVKN
-581 VASAAKSM
+581 VASAAKSL
-589 ASAAVN
+589 ASEAVN
-595 YVENKIDNILS
+595 FAGSVVNTVANIGSSICS
-606 GGGGGCYITTA
+606 GVA
-617 TCQEYGKGDNC
+617 
-628 YELTMFRSFRDT
+628 SF
-640 WLRKQLDGEQLIKR
+640 LG
-654 YYATAPAL
+654 
-662 VELINKQPNRRA
+662 
-674 IYRHLNE
+674 
-681 AYLSKCLR
+681 
-689 YIEDGENVKCKE
+689 
-701 LYVDMVEFLYGEQ
+701 F
-714 QRWRR
+714 

>member
-7 TEVFDSYCVEKI
+7 AEVFDSYCVERI

-61 KSANEVEAISNEI
+61 KSTNEVEAISNEI

-107 QATADMPISE
+107 QATADMPISK

-138 VIAAENGSSNSAS
+138 VIAAENGISNSAS

-156 VKAEATEATAEK
+156 AKTEATEK

-182 CHAGVQTAATTAGK
+182 CRAGVQTAAATAGK

-210 DEVAKKAVDAGVGE
+210 DEVAKKAVNAGVDE

-236 AEEKGWIPHEAK
+236 AEEKGWIPREAN
-248 AETTEKRQQE
+248 EKRQQE

-279 SLKVTALNIGRQACY
+279 SLKVTALSIGRQACY

-323 AKKAVDAG
+323 AKKAVNAG
-331 VGEAVK
+331 VDEAVK

-352 IPHEAKAE
+352 IPREAN
-360 TTEKRQQESGRQ
+360 EKRQQESGRQ

-390 LKVTALNIGRQA
+390 LKVTALSIGRQA

-430 DEVIKKAVDVGVDEG
+430 DEVIKKAVDAGVDEG

-469 KGGSGNV
+469 KGGSGNI

-515 VAGIAVAAKGGA
+515 VAGMAVAAKGGA

-558 TIGGAVMQGAK
+558 TIGDVVVQGAK
-569 ALYDGARNIVKN
+569 ELYNTACDIVKD
-581 VASAAKSM
+581 VASTAVDCVGSM
-589 ASAAVN
+589 VDTAVSC
-595 YVENKIDNILS
+595 VESIGDAIF
-606 GGGGGCYITTA
+606 GGGGGGGCCYITTA
-617 TCQEYGKGDNC
+617 TCQEYGKSDNC

-640 WLRKQLDGEQLIKR
+640 WLRKQPDGEQLIKC

-681 AYLSKCLR
+681 AYLSKCLQ

-701 LYVDMVEFLYGEQ
+701 LYIDMVEFLYGEQ
-714 QRWRR
+714 GKWQNKF

>member
-7 TEVFDSYCVEKI
+7 AEVFDSYCVEKI

-37 SYAASQEV
+37 SYAASQSQEV

-61 KSANEVEAISNEI
+61 KSANEVEAISNGI

-107 QATADMPISE
+107 QATADMPIPK

-129 KSANEATYK
+129 KNANEATYK
-138 VIAAENGSSNSAS
+138 VIAAENGSGNSAS

-156 VKAEATEATAEK
+156 AQTEAAEK

-196 DIAQKVLNGEEIDG
+196 DIAQKVINGEEIDG

-236 AEEKGWIPHEAK
+236 AEEKGWIPREAN
-248 AETTEKRQQE
+248 EKRQQE

-279 SLKVTALNIGRQACY
+279 SLKVTAL
-294 AGVQNAAVAVGRDL
+294 
-308 AQKVLNGEEIDGDEV
+308 
-323 AKKAVDAG
+323 
-331 VGEAVK
+331 
-337 VAVAGATKVAEEKGW
+337 
-352 IPHEAKAE
+352 
-360 TTEKRQQESGRQ
+360 S
-372 SNSGSS
+372 
-378 KVKPK
+378 
-383 IKENEYS
+383 
-390 LKVTALNIGRQA
+390 IGRQA

-430 DEVIKKAVDVGVDEG
+430 DEVIKKAVDAGVDEG

-558 TIGGAVMQGAK
+558 TIGGVVMQGAK
-569 ALYDGARNIVKN
+569 ALYDGARNVVKN
-581 VASAAKSM
+581 A
-589 ASAAVN
+589 ASAAVSFARSAVN
-595 YVENKIDNILS
+595 VVANIGSSICS
-606 GGGGGCYITTA
+606 GVASLFG
-617 TCQEYGKGDNC
+617 
-628 YELTMFRSFRDT
+628 F
-640 WLRKQLDGEQLIKR
+640 
-654 YYATAPAL
+654 
-662 VELINKQPNRRA
+662 
-674 IYRHLNE
+674 
-681 AYLSKCLR
+681 
-689 YIEDGENVKCKE
+689 
-701 LYVDMVEFLYGEQ
+701 
-714 QRWRR
+714 

>member
-7 TEVFDSYCVEKI
+7 AEVFDSYCVEKI
-19 WPEEKAKQVFQ
+19 LPEEKAKQVFQ

-61 KSANEVEAISNEI
+61 KSANEVEAISGEI
-74 ISALQTAEEMKAS
+74 ISALQAAEEMKAS

-151 ASTAG
+151 ASATG
-156 VKAEATEATAEK
+156 DKTEATEK

-182 CHAGVQTAATTAGK
+182 CHAGVQAAATTAGK

-210 DEVAKKAVDAGVGE
+210 DEVVKKAVDAGVDE
-224 AVKVAVAGATKV
+224 AVKVAVDGATKV

-248 AETTEKRQQE
+248 TETTEKRQPE

-267 SKVKPKIKENEY
+267 SEAKPKIKENEY
-279 SLKVTALNIGRQACY
+279 SLKVTALSIGRQACY
-294 AGVQNAAVAVGRDL
+294 AGVQTAAVAVGRDI
-308 AQKVLNGEEIDGDEV
+308 AQKVINGEEIEGDEV
-323 AKKAVDAG
+323 VKKAVDA
-331 VGEAVK
+331 
-337 VAVAGATKVAEEKGW
+337 
-352 IPHEAKAE
+352 
-360 TTEKRQQESGRQ
+360 
-372 SNSGSS
+372 
-378 KVKPK
+378 
-383 IKENEYS
+383 
-390 LKVTALNIGRQA
+390 
-402 CYAGVQNA
+402 
-410 AVAVG
+410 
-415 RDLAQKVLNGEEIDG
+415 
-430 DEVIKKAVDVGVDEG
+430 GVDEG
-445 VKVAVAGAVRVAGE
+445 VKVAVAGAIKVAGE

-490 AKQVADGKLT
+490 AKQVADGRLT

-558 TIGGAVMQGAK
+558 TIGGVVMQGAK
-569 ALYDGARNIVKN
+569 ALYDGARNVVKN
-581 VASAAKSM
+581 VANAAVRGVGTLVNTV
-589 ASAAVN
+589 ASAASSFC
-595 YVENKIDNILS
+595 S
-606 GGGGGCYITTA
+606 GVASLLG
-617 TCQEYGKGDNC
+617 
-628 YELTMFRSFRDT
+628 F
-640 WLRKQLDGEQLIKR
+640 
-654 YYATAPAL
+654 
-662 VELINKQPNRRA
+662 
-674 IYRHLNE
+674 
-681 AYLSKCLR
+681 
-689 YIEDGENVKCKE
+689 
-701 LYVDMVEFLYGEQ
+701 
-714 QRWRR
+714 

>member
-7 TEVFDSYCVEKI
+7 AEVFDSYCVEKI

-61 KSANEVEAISNEI
+61 KSANEVEAISSEI

-107 QATADMPISE
+107 QATADMPISK

-138 VIAAENGSSNSAS
+138 VIAAENSNSNSAS
-151 ASTAG
+151 ASATGA
-156 VKAEATEATAEK
+156 KTEAAEK

-182 CHAGVQTAATTAGK
+182 CHAGVQTAAATAGK
-196 DIAQKVLNGEEIDG
+196 DIAQKVINGEEIDG
-210 DEVAKKAVDAGVGE
+210 DEVAKKAVDAGVDE

-236 AEEKGWIPHEAK
+236 AEEKGWIPREAK
-248 AETTEKRQQE
+248 AENTEKRQQE
-258 SGRQSNSGS
+258 SGRQGNSGS

-279 SLKVTALNIGRQACY
+279 SLKVTAL
-294 AGVQNAAVAVGRDL
+294 
-308 AQKVLNGEEIDGDEV
+308 
-323 AKKAVDAG
+323 
-331 VGEAVK
+331 
-337 VAVAGATKVAEEKGW
+337 
-352 IPHEAKAE
+352 
-360 TTEKRQQESGRQ
+360 S
-372 SNSGSS
+372 
-378 KVKPK
+378 
-383 IKENEYS
+383 
-390 LKVTALNIGRQA
+390 IGRQA

-430 DEVIKKAVDVGVDEG
+430 DEVIKKAVDAGVDEG

-469 KGGSGNV
+469 KGGSGNI

-569 ALYDGARNIVKN
+569 ELYNTACDIVKD
-581 VASAAKSM
+581 VASTAVDCVGSM
-589 ASAAVN
+589 VDTAVSC
-595 YVENKIDNILS
+595 VESIGDAIFGG

-617 TCQEYGKGDNC
+617 TCQEYGKSDNC

-640 WLRKQLDGEQLIKR
+640 WLRKQPDGEQLIKC

-681 AYLSKCLR
+681 AYLSKCLQ

-701 LYVDMVEFLYGEQ
+701 LYIDMVEFLYGEQ
-714 QRWRR
+714 GKWQNKF

>member
-7 TEVFDSYCVEKI
+7 AEVFDSYCVEKI

-37 SYAASQEV
+37 SYAASQSQEV

-107 QATADMPISE
+107 QATADMPIPK

-156 VKAEATEATAEK
+156 AQTEAAEK

-196 DIAQKVLNGEEIDG
+196 NIAQKVINGEEIDG
-210 DEVAKKAVDAGVGE
+210 DEVAKKAVDAGVDE

-236 AEEKGWIPHEAK
+236 AEEKGWIPREAN
-248 AETTEKRQQE
+248 EKRQQE

-279 SLKVTALNIGRQACY
+279 SLKVTAL
-294 AGVQNAAVAVGRDL
+294 
-308 AQKVLNGEEIDGDEV
+308 
-323 AKKAVDAG
+323 
-331 VGEAVK
+331 
-337 VAVAGATKVAEEKGW
+337 
-352 IPHEAKAE
+352 
-360 TTEKRQQESGRQ
+360 S
-372 SNSGSS
+372 
-378 KVKPK
+378 
-383 IKENEYS
+383 
-390 LKVTALNIGRQA
+390 IGRQA

-430 DEVIKKAVDVGVDEG
+430 DEVIKKAVDAGVDEG

-558 TIGGAVMQGAK
+558 TIGGVVMQGAK
-569 ALYDGARNIVKN
+569 ALYDGARNVVKN
-581 VASAAKSM
+581 VANAAVRGVGTLVNTV
-589 ASAAVN
+589 ASAASSFC
-595 YVENKIDNILS
+595 S
-606 GGGGGCYITTA
+606 GVASLLG
-617 TCQEYGKGDNC
+617 
-628 YELTMFRSFRDT
+628 F
-640 WLRKQLDGEQLIKR
+640 
-654 YYATAPAL
+654 
-662 VELINKQPNRRA
+662 
-674 IYRHLNE
+674 
-681 AYLSKCLR
+681 
-689 YIEDGENVKCKE
+689 
-701 LYVDMVEFLYGEQ
+701 
-714 QRWRR
+714 

>member
-7 TEVFDSYCVEKI
+7 AEVFDSYCVEKI
-19 WPEEKAKQVFQ
+19 WPEEKVKQVFQ

-37 SYAASQEV
+37 SYAASQSQEV

-107 QATADMPISE
+107 QATADMPISK

-151 ASTAG
+151 ASATGA
-156 VKAEATEATAEK
+156 KTEAAEK

-196 DIAQKVLNGEEIDG
+196 DIAQKVINGEEIDG

-236 AEEKGWIPHEAK
+236 AEEKGWIPREAN
-248 AETTEKRQQE
+248 EKRQQE

-279 SLKVTALNIGRQACY
+279 SLKVTAL
-294 AGVQNAAVAVGRDL
+294 
-308 AQKVLNGEEIDGDEV
+308 
-323 AKKAVDAG
+323 
-331 VGEAVK
+331 
-337 VAVAGATKVAEEKGW
+337 
-352 IPHEAKAE
+352 
-360 TTEKRQQESGRQ
+360 S
-372 SNSGSS
+372 
-378 KVKPK
+378 
-383 IKENEYS
+383 
-390 LKVTALNIGRQA
+390 IGRQA

-430 DEVIKKAVDVGVDEG
+430 DEVIKKAVDAGVDEG

-558 TIGGAVMQGAK
+558 TIGGVVMQGAK
-569 ALYDGARNIVKN
+569 ALYDGARNVVKN
-581 VASAAKSM
+581 VAN
-589 ASAAVN
+589 AAVSFVGSALSTAASC
-595 YVENKIDNILS
+595 VEKIGDTIFGG

-617 TCQEYGKGDNC
+617 TCQEYGKSDNC

-640 WLRKQLDGEQLIKR
+640 WLRKQPDGEQLIKR

-674 IYRHLNE
+674 IYRYLNE
-681 AYLSKCLR
+681 AYLSKCLQ

-701 LYVDMVEFLYGEQ
+701 LYIDMVEFLYGEQ
-714 QRWRR
+714 QRWLR

>member
-7 TEVFDSYCVEKI
+7 AEVFDSYCVEKI
-19 WPEEKAKQVFQ
+19 WPEEKAKQFFQ

-61 KSANEVEAISNEI
+61 KSANEVEAISSEI

-107 QATADMPISE
+107 QATADMPISK

-151 ASTAG
+151 ASATGA
-156 VKAEATEATAEK
+156 KTEAAEK

-182 CHAGVQTAATTAGK
+182 CHAGVQTAAATVGR

-210 DEVAKKAVDAGVGE
+210 DEVVKKAVDAGVGE
-224 AVKVAVAGATKV
+224 AVKVAVDGATKV
-236 AEEKGWIPHEAK
+236 AEEKGWISHEAK
-248 AETTEKRQQE
+248 AEATEKRQQE

-267 SKVKPKIKENEY
+267 SEAKPKIKENEY
-279 SLKVTALNIGRQACY
+279 TLKNTALSIGRQACY

-308 AQKVLNGEEIDGDEV
+308 AQKVINGEEIEGDEV
-323 AKKAVDAG
+323 VKKAVDA
-331 VGEAVK
+331 
-337 VAVAGATKVAEEKGW
+337 
-352 IPHEAKAE
+352 
-360 TTEKRQQESGRQ
+360 
-372 SNSGSS
+372 
-378 KVKPK
+378 
-383 IKENEYS
+383 
-390 LKVTALNIGRQA
+390 
-402 CYAGVQNA
+402 
-410 AVAVG
+410 
-415 RDLAQKVLNGEEIDG
+415 
-430 DEVIKKAVDVGVDEG
+430 GVDEG
-445 VKVAVAGAVRVAGE
+445 VKVAVAGAIRVAGE

-490 AKQVADGKLT
+490 AKQVADGRLT

-527 IVGSALGSVIGPWGT
+527 IVGSALGSLVGPAGT

-569 ALYDGARNIVKN
+569 ELYNTACDIVKD
-581 VASAAKSM
+581 VAST
-589 ASAAVN
+589 AVN
-595 YVENKIDNILS
+595 CIGSALSTAASYVENKIDNILS

-628 YELTMFRSFRDT
+628 YELTMFRSFRDM
-640 WLRKQLDGEQLIKR
+640 WLRKQPDGEQLIKR

-689 YIEDGENVKCKE
+689 YIEDGENIKCKE

-714 QRWRR
+714 QRWQK

>member
-7 TEVFDSYCVEKI
+7 AEVFDSYCVEKI

-37 SYAASQEV
+37 SYAVSQEL

-61 KSANEVEAISNEI
+61 KSANEVEAISSEI

-107 QATADMPISE
+107 QATADMPISK

-151 ASTAG
+151 ASATGA
-156 VKAEATEATAEK
+156 KTEAAEK

-182 CHAGVQTAATTAGK
+182 CHAGVQAAATTAGR
-196 DIAQKVLNGEEIDG
+196 DIAQKVLNGEEID
-210 DEVAKKAVDAGVGE
+210 DEVVKKAVDAGVDE
-224 AVKVAVAGATKV
+224 AVKVAVDGATKV

-248 AETTEKRQQE
+248 AEATEKRQQE

-267 SKVKPKIKENEY
+267 SEAKPKRKENEY
-279 SLKVTALNIGRQACY
+279 TLKNTALSIGRQACY

-308 AQKVLNGEEIDGDEV
+308 AQKVINGEEIDGDEV
-323 AKKAVDAG
+323 VKKAVDA
-331 VGEAVK
+331 
-337 VAVAGATKVAEEKGW
+337 
-352 IPHEAKAE
+352 
-360 TTEKRQQESGRQ
+360 
-372 SNSGSS
+372 
-378 KVKPK
+378 
-383 IKENEYS
+383 
-390 LKVTALNIGRQA
+390 
-402 CYAGVQNA
+402 
-410 AVAVG
+410 
-415 RDLAQKVLNGEEIDG
+415 
-430 DEVIKKAVDVGVDEG
+430 GVDEG
-445 VKVAVAGAVRVAGE
+445 VKVAVAGAIRVAGE

-482 VAIENVKV
+482 VAIENIKV
-490 AKQVADGKLT
+490 AKQVADGRLT

-527 IVGSALGSVIGPWGT
+527 IVGSALGSVVGPWGT
-542 AIGGF
+542 AVGGF

-569 ALYDGARNIVKN
+569 ELYDGARSVVKN
-581 VASAAKSM
+581 VVNAAADFAESVVNTVTSGIKSIGN
-589 ASAAVN
+589 A
-595 YVENKIDNILS
+595 IFGGG

-617 TCQEYGKGDNC
+617 TCQEYGKSDNC
-628 YELTMFRSFRDT
+628 YELAMFRSFRDS
-640 WLRKQLDGEQLIKR
+640 WLRKQPDGEQLIKR

-689 YIEDGENVKCKE
+689 YIEDGENIKCKE

-714 QRWRR
+714 QRWQK

>member
-196 DIAQKVLNGEEIDG
+196 DI
-210 DEVAKKAVDAGVGE
+210 
-224 AVKVAVAGATKV
+224 
-236 AEEKGWIPHEAK
+236 
-248 AETTEKRQQE
+248 
-258 SGRQSNSGS
+258 
-267 SKVKPKIKENEY
+267 
-279 SLKVTALNIGRQACY
+279 
-294 AGVQNAAVAVGRDL
+294 